1 MWDVVAQQ
9 YRVKTGE
16 LHIPQISESSVG
28 IGLQRK
34 GERQFMTMVINMIN
48 GKMKEEKVPSSQ
60 EIQEHIERRIT
71 HIKA

>member
-28 IGLQRK
+28 IGSQRNDD
-34 GERQFMTMVINMIN
+34 RQFMTMVKNMMN
-48 GKMKEEKVPSSQ
+48 GKIKEEKVPSSQ
-60 EIQEHIERRIT
+60 KIQEHIDNSELV
-71 HIKA
+71 